1 MEAAPQPSARFPT
14 SAPTGRLGDV
24 HEAALTLFAQWGY
37 HGTTMSQ
44 IAEAL
49 GVRVPTLYSHI
60 RSKQELLAE
69 IMTTGSQQV
78 LADYERAI
86 AGAEGVTEQLRRA
99 IEVYVHRHASHRR
112 EALIINRDISS
123 LEEPTRSEV
132 LALRKRHQRAIRDLI
147 DEGCRAGV
155 FAVENPS
162 VASFAIL
169 EMGVS
174 VARWFR
180 DDGPLTPED
189 VARQYGQFAV
199 NLVSQPA
206 AP

>member
-1 MEAAPQPSARFPT
+1 MEAAHQPSEGFPT
-14 SAPTGRLGDV
+14 SAPTGRVGDV
-24 HEAALTLFAQWGY
+24 QEAALTLFAQWGY

-60 RSKQELLAE
+60 RSKQELLAD

-78 LADYERAI
+78 LADYEHAI
-86 AGAEGVTEQLRRA
+86 AGTEGVTEQLRGA

-147 DEGCRAGV
+147 SEGCRAGV

-189 VARQYGQFAV
+189 VARLYGQFAV
-199 NLVSQPA
+199 SLVSRPA

>member
-1 MEAAPQPSARFPT
+1 MEAARHPTAPLST
-14 SAPTGRLGDV
+14 SAPTGRVGDV

-44 IAEAL
+44 IAETL

-69 IMTTGSQQV
+69 IMTTGSEQV
-78 LADYERAI
+78 WADYERAI
-86 AGAEGVTEQLRRA
+86 DGAEGVTEQLRRA
-99 IEVYVHRHASHRR
+99 IEVYVHRHATHPR
-112 EALIINRDISS
+112 EALIHNRDISS

-132 LALRKRHQRAIRDLI
+132 LALRKRHQCAIRDLI
-147 DEGCRAGV
+147 DEGCSADV
-155 FAVENPS
+155 FAVENS
-162 VASFAIL
+162 TVASFAIL

-180 DDGPLTPED
+180 DDGPLAPED

-199 NLVSQPA
+199 SLVSRPA